1 MSEKKQVYVGMSAD
15 LIHPGHINIIEVARG
30 YGDVVVGLL
39 TDKAIASY
47 KRLPCLPFEH
57 RKQIIENVKGVVKV
71 MPQETLDYVANLEA
85 VKPDFVVHGDDWKSG
100 PQQET
105 RARVIEVLN
114 KWGGELIE
122 PKYTDGLSST
132 KLNKAV
138 KDIGTTPGVRLGK
151 LRRLIEAKKI
161 VRVMEAHNG
170 LSGLIVEHCQVKK
183 DGRIDEF
190 DAIWL
195 SSLTDSTVKGRPDI
209 EFVDLTSRAQTINE
223 ILDVTTKPIIFDGD
237 TGGIVEH
244 FTKMVKLLE
253 RMGVSAVII
262 EDKQGLKQNS
272 LFGSDRPQLLL
283 EKDVMCEKIHAGKQ
297 AQVTDEFMIVARIE
311 SLIANQGMEDALE
324 RAKAYIEAGSDAIMI
339 HSREKD
345 GAEIR
350 EFCNAYEQLEKRGP
364 LVCVP
369 TSYRH
374 LYEDELSDIG
384 FNVVIYANHLLRS
397 AYPAMTN
404 TAEIILKNKRSLEA
418 DELCMPVKDIITLI
432 EE

>member
-1 MSEKKQVYVGMSAD
+1 MSNKKTVYVGMSAD

-85 VKPDFVVHGDDWKSG
+85 VRPGFVVHGDDWKSG

-105 RARVIEVLN
+105 RARVIKALSQ
-114 KWGGELIE
+114 WGGELIE
-122 PKYTDGLSST
+122 PNYTEGLSST
-132 KLNKAV
+132 ALNKAV
-138 KDIGTTPGVRLGK
+138 KDIGTTPGIRLGK
-151 LRRLIEAKKI
+151 LRRLIEAKSI

-170 LSGLIVEHCQVKK
+170 LSGLIVEHCNVQE
-183 DGRIDEF
+183 DGKTDEF

-244 FTKMVKLLE
+244 FTKMVRLLE

-272 LFGSDRPQLLL
+272 LFGTDRPQVLL
-283 EKDVMCEKIHAGKQ
+283 EKKAMCEKIHAGKQ
-297 AQVTDEFMIVARIE
+297 AQVTTEFMIVARIE
-311 SLIANQGMEDALE
+311 SLIAKQGMEDALE
-324 RAKAYIEAGSDAIMI
+324 RALAYIDAGADALMI
-339 HSREKD
+339 HSREQS
-345 GAEIR
+345 GMEIK
-350 EFCNAYEQLEKRGP
+350 EFCDAYKSFEKRVP
-364 LVCVP
+364 LICVP

-374 LYEDELSDIG
+374 FYEDELAGMG

-397 AYPAMTN
+397 AYPAMKN
-404 TAEIILKNKRSLEA
+404 TAETILKSKRSLEA
-418 DELCMPVKDIITLI
+418 DEFCMSVKDILTLI
-432 EE
+432 DD